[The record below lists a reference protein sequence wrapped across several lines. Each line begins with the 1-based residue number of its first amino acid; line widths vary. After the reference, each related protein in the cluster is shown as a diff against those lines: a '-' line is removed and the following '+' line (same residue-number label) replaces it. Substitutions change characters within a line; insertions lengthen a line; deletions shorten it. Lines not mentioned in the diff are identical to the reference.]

1 MILRGL
7 VLVAVILGGI
17 FYNQMGESNLNE
29 LSKEQVIIKGI
40 NTFIDYLHFQPH
52 DMDADYT
59 DEVFRTYM
67 KSLDSRKQF
76 FTQEEVSQ
84 LREFMNQMDDQID
97 SYDLEFAQL
106 TNYTKTP
113 FTGQRV
119 SIKPFFKNH
128 LIMIHKK
135 LWNEI
140 RINLTSW
147 QIL

>member
-97 SYDLEFAQL
+97 SYDLEFFHESCKL
-106 TNYTKTP
+106 Y
-113 FTGQRV
+113 
-119 SIKPFFKNH
+119 KNAFNRAESFYKNIH
-128 LIMIHKK
+128 QEQYYYDLIETLYSDQDTLELM
-135 LWNEI
+135 
-140 RINLTSW
+140 S
-147 QIL
+147 